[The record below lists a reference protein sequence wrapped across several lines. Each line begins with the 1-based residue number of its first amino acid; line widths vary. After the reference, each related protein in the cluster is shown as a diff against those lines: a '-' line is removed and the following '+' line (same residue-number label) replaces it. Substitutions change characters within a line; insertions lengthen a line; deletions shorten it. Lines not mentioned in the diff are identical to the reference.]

1 MRSWAFH
8 GEGVTK
14 VADGLHQGHERV
26 DACEQS
32 LPDKWHGQCES
43 PALPARRAGRCS
55 EGQRALGSGAPSG
68 MRQPLEVMSEDVPHL
83 TLF

>member
-1 MRSWAFH
+1 MRSWAFR
-8 GEGVTK
+8 GEDVTK
-14 VADGLHQGHERV
+14 VADGPHPGHERV

-32 LPDKWHGQCES
+32 LPGRWRGQCAS
-43 PALPARRAGRCS
+43 PAIPARRAGRCS

-68 MRQPLEVMSEDVPHL
+68 TRQPLEVMIEDVAHL